1 MFHEKLTNPC
11 RKRKTEGVTIGA
23 SEIKKMRNREVTT
36 LKIQRSVRKSWI
48 FILVL
53 ILVAAVGI
61 VFAYKAGQKKADEK
75 SNGVVVDQ
83 DASDWDQ
90 DLDSL
95 SGQQDK
101 GIKIPGYGELSVEA
115 GDKNWKIT
123 LANPKDNDCYFKY
136 SITIGE
142 DETPIY
148 ESDYIEPG
156 KAIREFQVN
165 KALDAGDYTIYMN
178 ISTYSMDGKNTRLNG
193 ASVKAD
199 LHVVN

>member
-1 MFHEKLTNPC
+1 MKLLEK
-11 RKRKTEGVTIGA
+11 R
-23 SEIKKMRNREVTT
+23 SKK
-36 LKIQRSVRKSWI
+36 IWI
-48 FILVL
+48 LIVAVILVM
-53 ILVAAVGI
+53 VFGI
-61 VFAYKAGQKKADEK
+61 GFAYKMGQQKSMES

-83 DASDWDQ
+83 NASDWDK
-90 DLDSL
+90 DLDNL
-95 SGQQDK
+95 SEEQDA
-101 GIKIPGYGELSVEA
+101 GIKIPGYGELSVGA

-136 SITIGE
+136 SITVDD
-142 DETPIY
+142 DENPIY

-156 KAIREFQVN
+156 KAISEFQVD
-165 KALDAGDYTIYMN
+165 KPLDAGDYTIYLN

>member
-1 MFHEKLTNPC
+1 MKVEK
-11 RKRKTEGVTIGA
+11 KRN
-23 SEIKKMRNREVTT
+23 KK
-36 LKIQRSVRKSWI
+36 IWI
-48 FILVL
+48 YAVVV
-53 ILVAAVGI
+53 ILVAALGV
-61 VFAYKAGQKKADEK
+61 VFAYKLGQQKSVNN

-83 DASDWDQ
+83 NASDWDK
-90 DLDSL
+90 DLDNL
-95 SGQQDK
+95 SGQQDS
-101 GIKIPGYGELSVEA
+101 GIKMPGYGELSVGA
-115 GDKNWKIT
+115 GDKTWKIT

-136 SITIGE
+136 SITIGD

-156 KAIREFQVN
+156 KAISEFQVD
-165 KALDAGDYTIYMN
+165 KALDEGDYTIYMN